1 MRNSFKLESIITAHQ
16 IQLKYTLANLSDHHL
31 RRGLFTFFGGGP
43 KTQELKTELNAILS
57 GLIPRFQNIDNHSM
71 SDINKIIEDQT
82 RELEAKLAL
91 ISGNNLSALMAERK
105 GYEAKIAEI
114 DAKIQ
119 HICEEL
125 GIDVGL
131 ESAAKKERRSRM
143 GGEEI
148 DAKILEALKN
158 APEGLSQIAISQA
171 SGVSYASVVKWI
183 KENPD
188 KIKTEGERKAKK
200 IFVLSHGE

>member
-1 MRNSFKLESIITAHQ
+1 MATTAEIRDLIVAHQ

-57 GLIPRFQNIDNHSM
+57 GLIPSFQNIDNHTM

-105 GYEAKIAEI
+105 G
-114 DAKIQ
+114 
-119 HICEEL
+119 
-125 GIDVGL
+125 
-131 ESAAKKERRSRM
+131 
-143 GGEEI
+143 
-148 DAKILEALKN
+148 
-158 APEGLSQIAISQA
+158 
-171 SGVSYASVVKWI
+171 
-183 KENPD
+183 
-188 KIKTEGERKAKK
+188 
-200 IFVLSHGE
+200 

>member
-1 MRNSFKLESIITAHQ
+1 MATTAEIRDLIVAHQ

-71 SDINKIIEDQT
+71 SDINKIIEDQM

-91 ISGNNLSALMAERK
+91 ISGNNLLALMAERK

-114 DAKIQ
+114 DAKLQ
-119 HICEEL
+119 HICTEL
-125 GIDVGL
+125 GLYVGTGTK
-131 ESAAKKERRSRM
+131 EAKGRRTRM
-143 GGEEI
+143 SGEAIET
-148 DAKILEALKN
+148 KILEALKN
-158 APEGLSQIAISQA
+158 APEGLSQIAISEA
-171 SGVSYASVVKWI
+171 SGVSYASVVNWL
-183 KENPD
+183 KENAA
-188 KIKTEGERKAKK
+188 KVRTEGERKGKRV
-200 IFVLSHGE
+200 FLV

>member
-1 MRNSFKLESIITAHQ
+1 VATTAEIRDLIVAHQ

-71 SDINKIIEDQT
+71 SDINKIIEYQT

-119 HICEEL
+119 HICTEL
-125 GIDVGL
+125 GLNVGTG
-131 ESAAKKERRSRM
+131 AKVASGRRTRM
-143 GGEEI
+143 SGEAIE
-148 DAKILEALKN
+148 AKILDVLKN
-158 APEGLSQIAISQA
+158 APEGLSQIAISEA
-171 SGVSYASVVKWI
+171 TGVSYASVVKWL
-183 KENPD
+183 KDNAA
-188 KIKTEGERKAKK
+188 KVRSEGERKGKRVFLK
-200 IFVLSHGE
+200 

>member
-1 MRNSFKLESIITAHQ
+1 
-16 IQLKYTLANLSDHHL
+16 
-31 RRGLFTFFGGGP
+31 LFTFFGGGP

-57 GLIPRFQNIDNHSM
+57 GLIPRFQNIDNHTM

-119 HICEEL
+119 HICKEL
-125 GIDVGL
+125 SLDVRSGTKV
-131 ESAAKKERRSRM
+131 ARGRRTRM
-143 GGEEI
+143 SGAVIAE
-148 DAKILEALKN
+148 KIVEVLKN
-158 APEGLSQIAISQA
+158 APEGLSQIAISEA

-183 KENPD
+183 KENPEAVR
-188 KIKTEGERKAKK
+188 IIGERKAKK
-200 IFVLSHGE
+200 IFANN

>member
-1 MRNSFKLESIITAHQ
+1 VATTAEIRDLIVAHQ
-16 IQLKYTLANLSDHHL
+16 IQLKYTLANLSYHHL

-71 SDINKIIEDQT
+71 SDINKIIEDQM

-91 ISGNNLSALMAERK
+91 ISGNNLLALMAERK

-119 HICEEL
+119 HICKEL
-125 GIDVGL
+125 GIEVGL
-131 ESAAKKERRSRM
+131 EASAKKQRRTRM
-143 GGEEI
+143 SGADI
-148 DAKILEALKN
+148 DAKIVDVLKN
-158 APEGLSQIAISQA
+158 APQGLSQIGISEA
-171 SGVSYASVVKWI
+171 TGVSYASVVKWL
-183 KENPD
+183 KENGA
-188 KIKTEGERKAKK
+188 KVRTEGERKGKRVFL
-200 IFVLSHGE
+200 IQ

>member
-1 MRNSFKLESIITAHQ
+1 MTTTAEIGELIVAHQ
-16 IQLKYTLANLSDHHL
+16 IQLKYTLANLNDHHL

-119 HICEEL
+119 HICTEL
-125 GIDVGL
+125 GLNVGTGTKV
-131 ESAAKKERRSRM
+131 ARGRRTRM
-143 GGEEI
+143 SGEAIE
-148 DAKILEALKN
+148 ARILEVLKN
-158 APEGLSQIAISQA
+158 APEGLSQIGISQA
-171 SGVSYASVVKWI
+171 SGVSYASVVNWI
-183 KENPD
+183 KENPG
-188 KIKTEGERKAKK
+188 KIKTEGKRKAKK
-200 IFVLSHGE
+200 VFPN